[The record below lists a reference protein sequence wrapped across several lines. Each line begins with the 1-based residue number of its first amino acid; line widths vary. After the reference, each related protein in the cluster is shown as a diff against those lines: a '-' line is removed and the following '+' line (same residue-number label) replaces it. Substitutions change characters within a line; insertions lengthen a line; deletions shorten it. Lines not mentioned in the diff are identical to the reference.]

1 MYDNSYSKL
10 LKDIAAT
17 KPLSAKEET
26 ALFTAYSQTKNKLIR
41 DKIVQANMRFVLKTA
56 LAYKNSSVDM
66 SDIIIAGSNGLVKAV
81 EAYDVSRGLRFMT
94 YALYWI
100 KSYIHAAIEQHKNL
114 IAIPWNQANAIKI
127 AKAKCRG
134 NQDIDAELK
143 VVDSINKNKVTFDS
157 PVSSDSKNTFAD
169 IIADKQNDVSVAVDT
184 EQLINALTACLP
196 ENEKTVLCETYG
208 VNTDKPHSLR
218 EIGSAMGFSH
228 SRIKQLRDQAL
239 RRIKKYTSPEM
250 LQICKEQVAE
260 MN

>member
-17 KPLSAKEET
+17 KPLSSKEET
-26 ALFTAYSQTKNKLIR
+26 ALFEAYSKTKNKLIR

-66 SDIIIAGSNGLVKAV
+66 SDIITAGSTGLIKAV
-81 EAYDVSRGLRFMT
+81 EGYDHTRGLRFMT

-100 KSYIHAAIEQHKNL
+100 KAYIHAAIEQHKNL
-114 IAIPWNQANAIKI
+114 IAIPWNKANEIK
-127 AKAKCRG
+127 KAKQKCKG
-134 NQDIDAELK
+134 SEDIDAELK

-169 IIADKQNDVSVAVDT
+169 IISDNKNDVSVAVDT

-196 ENEKTVLCETYG
+196 ENEKHVLCETYG

-260 MN
+260 M

>member
-17 KPLSAKEET
+17 KPLSQKEEKT
-26 ALFTAYSQTKNKLIR
+26 LFELYNKTHDKIIR

-66 SDIIIAGSNGLVKAV
+66 SDIIVAGSTGLVKAV
-81 EAYDVSRGLRFMT
+81 ENYDVTRGLRFMT

-100 KSYIHAAIEQHKNL
+100 KSYIHSAIEQHRNL

-127 AKAKCRG
+127 AKSKCKG
-134 NQDIDAELK
+134 STEIDPELRA
-143 VVDSINKNKVTFDS
+143 VDAINKNKVTFDS
-157 PVSSDSKNTFAD
+157 PVSGDSKNTFAD
-169 IIADKQNDVSVAVDT
+169 IIADKNGNVTVETDT

-196 ENEKTVLCETYG
+196 ENEKQVLCETYG

-218 EIGSAMGFSH
+218 EIGSSMGFSH

-260 MN
+260 M